1 MKSGLIHADFVVELV
16 TLEIKLQ
23 NLGALDKE
31 DPDTGVFFFIHRDF
45 VSNNLIRGSTDY
57 SHAALVA

>member
-1 MKSGLIHADFVVELV
+1 VELV

-31 DPDTGVFFFIHRDF
+31 DPDIGVFFFIHRVF
-45 VSNNLIRGSTDY
+45 VSNKLIRRSVDY